1 MKYSVKLE
9 TFEGPFDLLYY
20 LIEQA
25 EIDIYDIPI
34 SDITDQ
40 YLDYIAEMKTRDLN
54 VTSEFI
60 LMAATLIEI
69 KSKLLLPSKVKEE
82 DPRLMLV
89 DQLLEYKRC
98 KEASEKL
105 KIYEENAK
113 LLMSKR
119 KEEFIFEG
127 INKNQ
132 QLSIS
137 DIDIAELYNTFLK
150 LMKKEDFEDE
160 IEIKR
165 EKFVY
170 RESFKVTDCVEDIL
184 KRLESRE
191 TLSIYSLF
199 REHKD
204 ISNFKEYVVTVFL
217 ALLELSKKKDLAV
230 KQDRSFGDI
239 EIYKLESLNE

>member
-40 YLDYIAEMKTRDLN
+40 YLDYLAEMKIRDLN

-69 KSKLLLPSKVKEE
+69 KSKMLLPSKVKEE
-82 DPRLMLV
+82 DPRAILV

-105 KIYEENAK
+105 KICEEKARF
-113 LLMSKR
+113 LMTKK
-119 KEEFIFEG
+119 KEEFAVEE
-127 INKNQ
+127 INRRE

-137 DIDIAELYNTFLK
+137 DIDIVELYNTFLK
-150 LMKKEDFEDE
+150 LMKKEDLQNE
-160 IEIKR
+160 IAMKR

-170 RESFKVTDCVEDIL
+170 RESFRVTDCADDIL
-184 KRLESRE
+184 KKLENNNK
-191 TLSIYSLF
+191 LSIYSLF
-199 REHKD
+199 KEHAD
-204 ISNFKEYVVTVFL
+204 LTNLKEYVVTVFL
-217 ALLELSKKKDLAV
+217 ALLELSKKKNLAV
-230 KQDRSFGDI
+230 KQEKNFGDI